1 MAKRSMR
8 AGWLLALTVWGM
20 TTVSAADVQTD
31 AYTQS
36 IEHWRATRV
45 AELTAPDGWLSLV
58 DLAWLHP
65 GVNTLGSAPGSD
77 IVLPGAPARLGAVTL
92 DKDGTLQ
99 LKLES
104 GTDALVDAKG
114 QLDATLVD
122 DAHAGAGKP
131 TLISFGSTSFIVI
144 HRGGRSA
151 LRVRDTHAPSRTG
164 FLGIDYFP
172 IDPAWRIEAD
182 WIPARPGETL
192 EMCTVIG
199 TTDKFPVPGK
209 LRFSRDGKSFEIL
222 PVIEVPGDKQ
232 YFVVFADRTSGK
244 ETYGAARFVYIDP
257 PKDGKAVID
266 FNRAYNPP
274 CAFTAFATCP
284 LAPPENR
291 LDLRVTAGEK
301 KYRGGPH

>member
-1 MAKRSMR
+1 MTKRPMR

-31 AYTQS
+31 AYSQS
-36 IEHWRATRV
+36 IEHWRQTRV

-58 DLAWLHP
+58 GLAWLHP
-65 GVNTLGSAPGSD
+65 GVNTLGSAPDSD
-77 IVLPGAPARLGAVTL
+77 IVLPRGPAHLGTVTL
-92 DKDGTLQ
+92 AADGSLH
-99 LKLES
+99 LALEPDT
-104 GTDALVDAKG
+104 GALVDGKPQQRAD
-114 QLDATLVD
+114 LID
-122 DAHAGAGKP
+122 DAHAGADKP
-131 TLISFGSTSFIVI
+131 SLVSFGSTSFIVI
-144 HRGGRSA
+144 HRGERSA
-151 LRVRDTHAPSRTG
+151 LRIRDTNAPSRTG

-172 IDPAWRIEAD
+172 IDPGWRIEAD
-182 WIPARPGETL
+182 WIPATPGETL
-192 EMCTVIG
+192 EMGTVIG

-209 LRFSRDGKSFEIL
+209 LRFSRDGKSFELL

-257 PKDGKAVID
+257 PQDGKAVID